1 VKQSQRKIVVLAS
14 LAGLLTLTSALLLAL
29 SPPPISGESAIN
41 NLWAA
46 DAADGNAPG
55 LADALFSTRVPAQE
69 GHWKFI
75 YVHESNTPA
84 GSAGQLAHDH
94 FLIGNGAGFA
104 DGQIQIGQRW
114 NNQTAAV
121 APAGVQSIDP
131 DCISICVVGNFDATA
146 PTTAQVRRLSQL
158 IATLQG
164 QLGIGADKVYL
175 PDDASGARAAAGV
188 GKNFPVAT
196 VRQQILP

>member
-1 VKQSQRKIVVLAS
+1 MVLAS

-46 DAADGNAPG
+46 DAADGN
-55 LADALFSTRVPAQE
+55 

-175 PDDASGARAAAGV
+175 PDDASRAAAGV